1 MSSTASR
8 WFASLLVGLIALA
21 CLPAH
26 AQWKWRD
33 AAGRV
38 QYSDRPPPA
47 GTPAKDILQSPI
59 VAAPVKLVP
68 ASAPGSAPSDAAPSA
83 VAVDPALEAK
93 RKQADQQQEAQRKA
107 EESRVA
113 QAKAENCDRART
125 AMRTLESGQR
135 IARVNDKGE
144 REILDDGARNREI
157 EQNRRVMASDCR

>member
-1 MSSTASR
+1 MSFTASR
-8 WFASLLVGLIALA
+8 WFAGLMFGLIALA

-68 ASAPGSAPSDAAPSA
+68 ASAPGASAPATAAS
-83 VAVDPALEAK
+83 AVDPALDAK
-93 RKQADQQQEAQRKA
+93 RKQAEQQQEAQRKA
-107 EESRVA
+107 DEAKQA
-113 QAKAENCDRART
+113 QARAENCERART
-125 AMRTLESGQR
+125 SMRTLESGQR
-135 IARVNDKGE
+135 LSRVNDKGE
-144 REILDDGARNREI
+144 REVLDDSARAREL
-157 EQNRRVMASDCR
+157 EQGRRVIASECR